1 MEATMAV
8 AAAVGGSIISGIG
21 QSRAAKTAA
30 RAQTDAANRDI
41 AFQTETRDL
50 IRNDLANYRTGGNL
64 AQQALDYELGLAA
77 RPMVGGTPMAIE
89 TIMPG
94 DVGMTGGQTIGRPGQ
109 TGGGVGIGNLF
120 LNNLVPGVGAGNIRE
135 QKEALRAQMAGG
147 NRGFGNAGPM
157 FRVGGQTF
165 GTMEEAQAY
174 ANANT
179 TGGTPYGGYTKTPGF
194 DFRMKTG
201 MDALQSSAA
210 ARGGLLS
217 GAALRDSLKFG
228 QDYGS
233 NEYGNYLS
241 RLGAR
246 ADTGMSAATMSG
258 AASQAAAGN
267 ISNAF
272 GNIGNA
278 RSAGAIGQANALS
291 GGIQNVLGA
300 WNYQSNLN
308 RSQTGGA
315 TAPWFGGGR

>member
-1 MEATMAV
+1 MPSPV
-8 AAAVGGSIISGIG
+8 VGAVGGSIISGVG
-21 QSRAAKTAA
+21 QARAAKTAA
-30 RAQTDAANRDI
+30 RSQEALANRDI

-50 IRNDLANYRTGGNL
+50 IRNDLSQYRTGGNL
-64 AQQALDYELGLAA
+64 AQQALDYELGLGA

-89 TIMPG
+89 TVMPG
-94 DVGMTGGQTIGRPGQ
+94 DAAMTGGQTIGRPGQ
-109 TGGGVGIGNLF
+109 PGGGVVDMF
-120 LNNLVPGVGAGNIRE
+120 WNNLVPGVGAGSAGQQE
-135 QKEALRAQMAGG
+135 AALRAQMAG
-147 NRGFGNAGPM
+147 NARGTGSAGPM

-165 GTMEEAQAY
+165 GTMEDAQAY
-174 ANANT
+174 ANANR
-179 TGGTPYGGYTKTPGF
+179 TGGTEYGGFTKTPGY
-194 DFRMKTG
+194 DFRLKTG

-210 ARGGLLS
+210 ARGGLFS
-217 GAALRDSLKFG
+217 GAAMRDSLKFG

-258 AASQAAAGN
+258 QASQAAAGN

-291 GGIQNVLGA
+291 GGIQNILGA

-308 RSQTGGA
+308 RSGGGSPPPQ
-315 TAPWFGGGR
+315 PWFGGGR